1 MNIKIAICDD
11 EKEFAGTLLN
21 NISHEFK
28 KYESA
33 CEICTCSNGYD
44 LIDICKNQSIDAV
57 FLDIAMPEINGFS
70 VAKRLSEIRKDI
82 ILVFVSSNEQ
92 LVFQSYEYRPFW
104 FIPKNQLELLEI
116 VAGKIID
123 KIKAR
128 ELENRIILIS
138 LEKRVAE
145 IDLKKVFYIK
155 NDDHY
160 VRFVYDDKRESES
173 YRCKLDE
180 IEKQIGKF
188 GFIRSHRRFLV
199 NCRAIKVIEKT
210 NCILHNDEE
219 IPISRS
225 KMGDVK
231 DKFMD
236 YMRSMR

>member
-11 EKEFAGTLLN
+11 EREFTDTLLN
-21 NISHEFK
+21 NICNEFNK
-28 KYESA
+28 RKIVCDIY
-33 CEICTCSNGYD
+33 TCSSGFD
-44 LIDICKNQSIDAV
+44 LIDICKSQSIDVV
-57 FLDIAMPEINGFS
+57 FLDIAMPKMNGFS
-70 VAKRLSEIRKDI
+70 VAKRLNDVRKSI

-104 FIPKNQLELLEI
+104 FIPKTQLELLET
-116 VAGKIID
+116 VVEKIID

-128 ELENRIILIS
+128 ELENGTILVS

-145 IDLKKVFYIK
+145 VNLKKVFYIK

-160 VRFVYDDKRESES
+160 VRFVYDNKRESES

-180 IEKQIGKF
+180 IERQVSKF
-188 GFIRSHRRFLV
+188 GFIRSHKRFLV

-210 NCILHNDEE
+210 KCILHNGEE
-219 IPISRS
+219 IPISRT
-225 KMGDVK
+225 KMSEVK
-231 DKFMD
+231 DRFME